1 MTIRTIDYQSQS
13 SSLKETHNA
22 ASLLLHGKC
31 VQVCI
36 SSLPP
41 VPDCITTHS
50 NLFFWWFVNQHGCL
64 QSSWLVFF
72 NVFYLCVYLLFL
84 PFLFSFF
91 FFFVCEVNDTFLRLL
106 LGFFCF
112 FSYKALLSNRNLSLF
127 LSPASLP
134 LSDPP
139 SPSNH
144 QLQGIPGRLKKIL
157 PVNNAEEK
165 SNSSISLFLFQ
176 TLKTINK

>member
-1 MTIRTIDYQSQS
+1 MFVSWEDKHRKHQLFKTANCILTKCSIAISADDYFASRFGWVSSMTIRTIDYQSQS

-91 FFFVCEVNDTFLRLL
+91 FCMWSQWHISEVVAGFFLFFFV
-106 LGFFCF
+106 
-112 FSYKALLSNRNLSLF
+112 
-127 LSPASLP
+127 
-134 LSDPP
+134 
-139 SPSNH
+139 
-144 QLQGIPGRLKKIL
+144 
-157 PVNNAEEK
+157 
-165 SNSSISLFLFQ
+165 
-176 TLKTINK
+176 